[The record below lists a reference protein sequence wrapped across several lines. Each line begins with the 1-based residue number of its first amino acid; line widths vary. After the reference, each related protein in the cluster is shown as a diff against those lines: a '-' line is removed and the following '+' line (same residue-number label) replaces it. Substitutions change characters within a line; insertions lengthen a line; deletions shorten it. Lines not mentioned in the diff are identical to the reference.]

1 MSTIKF
7 SADKFWCFK
16 ALGKI
21 QWILTPSTYN
31 LAFRRLKTFKT
42 TTVTIRGKRQEGAAR
57 LSTVFHFYPTQ
68 EWRCA
73 ANNLPRP
80 ALLPR
85 SYERD
90 QQTAPIPWKR
100 SPHSTDRNGTHAR
113 QVREL
118 LPLVLA
124 ATYQTVPT
132 FPSSYLLPTQA
143 TKNYFFK
150 KLLVWFFFFWGGWGS
165 STFFFHKN
173 KNGSVLL

>member
-150 KLLVWFFFFWGGWGS
+150 KLLVWFFFLGGVGELY
-165 STFFFHKN
+165 FFFP
-173 KNGSVLL
+173 